1 MSGYFVELNADQR
14 REVVNTQQRFQAL
27 KAARA
32 RSNSYRGSMVWS
44 RSRGN
49 DYLLHAGYDKTGRRR
64 QVSIGPRSGDTEA
77 KKADF
82 ERKREEVHRSLAV
95 IQEVILRQSAVN
107 RVLGLGRV
115 PILSAKIM
123 RAIDASGLMGAGIR
137 VLGTHALYAYE
148 AAAGVHIEPGL
159 TATGDVDLLFDA
171 RKRLAFIGA
180 NETEEASLLKL
191 LQRID
196 RSFVR
201 TEQSFRAMNQEGYLV
216 DLIKPLRDPPW
227 TNEATMIGKD
237 PTDICAVEIAGLTW
251 HESAPSFELVAI
263 DENGAPLRIVTSD
276 PRVYAAHK
284 LWLSLRGDRDA
295 VKRLRDKTQAECVA
309 SLVSTYLPQLPFSGE
324 DLMMLPKD
332 VVDRASPLF
341 ATASPPAP

>member
-1 MSGYFVELNADQR
+1 
-14 REVVNTQQRFQAL
+14 
-27 KAARA
+27 
-32 RSNSYRGSMVWS
+32 MVWS

-251 HESAPSFELVAI
+251 HESAPSFESVAI
-263 DENGAPLRIVTSD
+263 DENGAPCGS
-276 PRVYAAHK
+276 
-284 LWLSLRGDRDA
+284 
-295 VKRLRDKTQAECVA
+295 
-309 SLVSTYLPQLPFSGE
+309 
-324 DLMMLPKD
+324 
-332 VVDRASPLF
+332 
-341 ATASPPAP
+341 